1 MPPTVVVGG
10 RSPKAA
16 LPGAPAR
23 PAYSSSPALSR
34 GDAFPS
40 TPEVSRLCQAV
51 GCGARTFLESPKAR
65 SGTASREN
73 LLQARVCR
81 RCGRPREG
89 KLGSW

>member
-1 MPPTVVVGG
+1 MTPTVVVGG

-16 LPGAPAR
+16 LPGTPAR
-23 PAYSSSPALSR
+23 LAYSSTPALSR
-34 GDAFPS
+34 GDAPP
-40 TPEVSRLCQAV
+40 TPEVSQLCQAV
-51 GCGARTFLESPKAR
+51 GCGVRTFLESPKAR